1 MHKNLNNV
9 TICIEVMVMDQKQ
22 RLAKILELLE
32 EKKKLSQIEIAEF
45 FSISKDTAR
54 RDILLLAES
63 NLVERYRGGITLPY
77 TKAKIEK

>member
-1 MHKNLNNV
+1 MHKNLNSV
-9 TICIEVMVMDQKQ
+9 TIYIEVMVMDQKQ

>member
-32 EKKKLSQIEIAEF
+32 EKKNYHK
-45 FSISKDTAR
+45 
-54 RDILLLAES
+54 
-63 NLVERYRGGITLPY
+63 
-77 TKAKIEK
+77 